1 MSKPITVEGTKR
13 GWWEL
18 KATMFDDSEITESD
32 QEHIADMVKQGYMS
46 GDLIHEEDEWKPVS
60 FW

>member
-46 GDLIHEEDEWKPVS
+46 GDLIHEEDE
-60 FW
+60 